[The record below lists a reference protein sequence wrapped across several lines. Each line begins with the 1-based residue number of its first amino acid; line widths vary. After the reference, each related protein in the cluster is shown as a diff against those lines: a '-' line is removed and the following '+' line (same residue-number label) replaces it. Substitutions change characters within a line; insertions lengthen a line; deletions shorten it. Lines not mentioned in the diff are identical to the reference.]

1 MNIKLITFKTNHTIM
16 GEMISEND
24 TSIKIKHCVQVVM
37 VPPSAQ
43 NTQGGVAFSPFIE
56 YAEEFKTG
64 FEIKKEK
71 RWNTVIQNYE
81 FRKVGILNDSMS
93 IILNSF
99 QNVGDSV
106 TFYYFVKK

>member
-64 FEIKKEK
+64 FEIKKDDILMINSPIIELENQY
-71 RWNTVIQNYE
+71 NTVFGSGIQIAKPG
-81 FRKVGILNDSMS
+81 FIL
-93 IILNSF
+93 
-99 QNVGDSV
+99 
-106 TFYYFVKK
+106 

>member
-1 MNIKLITFKTNHTIM
+1 M
-16 GEMISEND
+16 GEMVSEND

-64 FEIKKEK
+64 FEIKKDDILMINSPIIELENQY
-71 RWNTVIQNYE
+71 NTVFGSGIQIAKPGFN
-81 FRKVGILNDSMS
+81 L
-93 IILNSF
+93 
-99 QNVGDSV
+99 
-106 TFYYFVKK
+106 

>member
-64 FEIKKEK
+64 FEIKKDDILMINSPIIELENQY
-71 RWNTVIQNYE
+71 NTVFGSGIQIAKPGFN
-81 FRKVGILNDSMS
+81 L
-93 IILNSF
+93 
-99 QNVGDSV
+99 
-106 TFYYFVKK
+106 

>member
-16 GEMISEND
+16 GEMVSEND

-64 FEIKKEK
+64 FEIKKDDILMINSPIVELENQY
-71 RWNTVIQNYE
+71 NTVFGSGIQIAKPGFN
-81 FRKVGILNDSMS
+81 L
-93 IILNSF
+93 
-99 QNVGDSV
+99 
-106 TFYYFVKK
+106 

>member
-16 GEMISEND
+16 GEMVSEND

-64 FEIKKEK
+64 FEIKKDDILMINSPIIELENQY
-71 RWNTVIQNYE
+71 NTVFGSGIQIAKPG
-81 FRKVGILNDSMS
+81 FIL
-93 IILNSF
+93 
-99 QNVGDSV
+99 
-106 TFYYFVKK
+106 

>member
-16 GEMISEND
+16 GEMVSEND

-64 FEIKKEK
+64 FEIKKDDILMINSPIIELENQY
-71 RWNTVIQNYE
+71 NTVFGSGIQIAKPGFN
-81 FRKVGILNDSMS
+81 L
-93 IILNSF
+93 
-99 QNVGDSV
+99 
-106 TFYYFVKK
+106 